1 MLARPNS
8 TGARV
13 LEARG
18 LDVTPGMIA
27 RLRRAGDEETVALL
41 EIILRDEIGHVEI
54 GSRWFR
60 WLCGKRAMAPEST
73 FRELIGRYM
82 KGQLKGPFH
91 RDARLQAGFSED
103 ELAALE
109 QMDRTA

>member
-1 MLARPNS
+1 M
-8 TGARV
+8 

-27 RLRRAGDEETVALL
+27 RLRRVGDEDTVALL

-60 WLCGKRAMAPEST
+60 WLCGKRGIAPEAT
-73 FRELIGRYM
+73 FRDLLGRYM
-82 KGQLKGPFH
+82 KGRVKGPFH
-91 RDARLQAGFSED
+91 RDARLQAGFSES

-109 QMDRTA
+109 QMGRTA